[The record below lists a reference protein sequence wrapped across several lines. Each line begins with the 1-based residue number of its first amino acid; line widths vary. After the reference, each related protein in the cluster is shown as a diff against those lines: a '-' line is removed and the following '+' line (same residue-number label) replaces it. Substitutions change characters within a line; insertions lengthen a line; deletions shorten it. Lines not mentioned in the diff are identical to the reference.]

1 MTSISPLRQ
10 TRPNRVSVRPHAS
23 AVAAAVAL
31 GAMMLVNG
39 EWAAQV
45 GLFVYFSVLV
55 LLTDGI
61 DLFDR
66 DRFARLVI
74 WKK

>member
-1 MTSISPLRQ
+1 
-10 TRPNRVSVRPHAS
+10 
-23 AVAAAVAL
+23 
-31 GAMMLVNG
+31 MMLVNG

-66 DRFARLVI
+66 DRFAQLVI

>member
-1 MTSISPLRQ
+1 MIRTLR
-10 TRPNRVSVRPHAS
+10 RVLPS
-23 AVAAAVAL
+23 AAAWAAAL
-31 GAMMLVNG
+31 GAITLVRG

-61 DLFDR
+61 DLFDLE
-66 DRFARLVI
+66 RFGWLVI
-74 WKK
+74 WRK

>member
-1 MTSISPLRQ
+1 MMRTLR
-10 TRPNRVSVRPHAS
+10 RVLPS
-23 AVAAAVAL
+23 AVAWAAAL
-31 GAMMLVNG
+31 GAITLVNH

-61 DLFDR
+61 DLLDR
-66 DRFARLVI
+66 ERFAWLVI
-74 WKK
+74 WRE

>member
-1 MTSISPLRQ
+1 
-10 TRPNRVSVRPHAS
+10 
-23 AVAAAVAL
+23 VAAAAAL
-31 GAMMLVNG
+31 GAITLVNR

-45 GLFVYFSVLV
+45 GLFVYFPVLV

-66 DRFARLVI
+66 ERFARLVI
-74 WKK
+74 WRK

>member
-1 MTSISPLRQ
+1 MTRTLR
-10 TRPNRVSVRPHAS
+10 RVLPS
-23 AVAAAVAL
+23 AVAWAAAL
-31 GAMMLVNG
+31 GEMTVVSR

-61 DLFDR
+61 DLVDR
-66 DRFARLVI
+66 ERFAWLVI
-74 WKK
+74 WRK

>member
-1 MTSISPLRQ
+1 MMRTLR
-10 TRPNRVSVRPHAS
+10 RVLPS
-23 AVAAAVAL
+23 AVAWAAAL
-31 GAMMLVNG
+31 GAITLVRR

-55 LLTDGI
+55 LLSDGI

-66 DRFARLVI
+66 ERFAWLAFWR
-74 WKK
+74 K

>member
-1 MTSISPLRQ
+1 MMRKMRRGVP
-10 TRPNRVSVRPHAS
+10 S
-23 AVAAAVAL
+23 AMAWAAALA
-31 GAMMLVNG
+31 AMMLVRC

-61 DLFDR
+61 DIFDR
-66 DRFARLVI
+66 ERLERFMFFSCCPSITGGRGQ
-74 WKK
+74 K